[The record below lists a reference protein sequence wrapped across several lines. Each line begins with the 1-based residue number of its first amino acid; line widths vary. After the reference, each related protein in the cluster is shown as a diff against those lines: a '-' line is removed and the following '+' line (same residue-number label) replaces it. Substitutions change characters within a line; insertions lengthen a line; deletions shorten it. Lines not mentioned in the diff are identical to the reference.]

1 MPAKVE
7 EDIAP
12 GRRSYGI
19 CTRTKTLSRAGARS
33 YRWGEQRF
41 LVK

>member
-1 MPAKVE
+1 MPASDSGGRQTAKVE

-19 CTRTKTLSRAGARS
+19 CTRTQALIAGS
-33 YRWGEQRF
+33 QE
-41 LVK
+41 